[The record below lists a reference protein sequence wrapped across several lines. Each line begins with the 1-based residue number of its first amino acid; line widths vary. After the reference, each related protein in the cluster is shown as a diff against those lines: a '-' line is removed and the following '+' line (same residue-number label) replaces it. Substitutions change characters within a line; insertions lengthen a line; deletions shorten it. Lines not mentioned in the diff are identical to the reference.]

1 MKIQR
6 IFFTLGDY
14 DTGGRVTH
22 GEVGVD
28 VLTLGDN
35 DTGGGRVTHGE
46 VGVEA
51 VRQRDNIEI

>member
-1 MKIQR
+1 M
-6 IFFTLGDY
+6 
-14 DTGGRVTH
+14 
-22 GEVGVD
+22 VD